1 MSISI
6 VNFHSRSSLN
16 PMDLLLDD
24 DFVFIHGTALDE
36 RGELAISF
44 GDTTAQRVLVQYD
57 IEKMSLTVDE
67 TTASADVGSDLFRH
81 LTAGLPIVLE
91 ATTLGFAELFS
102 TIRALI
108 DIGLKRIEII
118 YVEPLEYTKP
128 KGADQY
134 ALSDRIKG
142 YLPIPNSVVDL
153 TSDDLE
159 AGVFFLGF
167 ESERLERALEEHQM
181 ISSKDIKVVFG
192 IPAFQPGWEL
202 SSIVPHLTRLSE
214 QGRIEMAYCA
224 ANDPEAAFECLES
237 TRASLG
243 YGKSMF
249 VAPIGTKPCGIAS
262 AVFASIYP
270 EQVGLLFDH
279 PTRKSKRS
287 EGSSLWHRYS
297 IILQA

>member
-1 MSISI
+1 
-6 VNFHSRSSLN
+6 
-16 PMDLLLDD
+16 MDDK
-24 DFVFIHGTALDE
+24 FVFIHGSALDE

-44 GDTTAQRVLVQYD
+44 GDANAQRVLVQYD
-57 IEKMSLTVDE
+57 IETMALSVDN

-81 LTAGLPIVLE
+81 FTAGQLVVLE

-142 YLPIPNSVVDL
+142 YLPIPNSIVDL

-181 ISSKDIKVVFG
+181 ITTKDIKVVFG

-202 SSIVPHLTRLSE
+202 NSIVPHLTRLSE

-224 ANDPEAAFECLES
+224 ANDPEAAFECLET
-237 TRASLG
+237 TRTSLG

-249 VAPIGTKPCGIAS
+249 IAPIGTKPCGIAS

-297 IILQA
+297 VILQ

>member
-1 MSISI
+1 MNPPLAI
-6 VNFHSRSSLN
+6 FYSRSSLT
-16 PMDLLLDD
+16 PQELLLGD
-24 DFVFIHGTALDE
+24 DFILFHGCALDE
-36 RGELAISF
+36 RGSLAISF
-44 GDTTAQRVLVQYD
+44 GDASPRRVLVQYD
-57 IEKMSLTVDE
+57 IGTMSLSVDGV
-67 TTASADVGSDLFRH
+67 TISADSSSDLFRGF
-81 LTAGLPIVLE
+81 TEDQSVVLE

-108 DIGLKRIEII
+108 DIGVKRVEVI
-118 YVEPLEYTKP
+118 YVEPLDYTKP

-134 ALSDRIKG
+134 ALSDLIKG
-142 YLPIPNSVVDL
+142 YLPIPNSIVDL

-181 ISSKDIKVVFG
+181 IATKDIKVVFG

-202 SSIVPHLTRLSE
+202 NSIVPHLTRLSE
-214 QGRIEMAYCA
+214 QGRIEIAYCA
-224 ANDPEAAFECLES
+224 ANDPEAAFECLEA

-243 YGKSMF
+243 AGKSMF

-270 EQVGLLFDH
+270 DQVGLLFDH
-279 PTRKSKRS
+279 PKRKANRS
-287 EGSSLWHRYS
+287 EGASLWHRYS
-297 IILQA
+297 IVLGE

>member
-159 AGVFFLGF
+159 AEFSF
-167 ESERLERALEEHQM
+167 
-181 ISSKDIKVVFG
+181 
-192 IPAFQPGWEL
+192 
-202 SSIVPHLTRLSE
+202 
-214 QGRIEMAYCA
+214 
-224 ANDPEAAFECLES
+224 
-237 TRASLG
+237 
-243 YGKSMF
+243 
-249 VAPIGTKPCGIAS
+249 
-262 AVFASIYP
+262 
-270 EQVGLLFDH
+270 
-279 PTRKSKRS
+279 
-287 EGSSLWHRYS
+287 
-297 IILQA
+297 